1 MKRSLLTFLLL
12 SLFPIIL
19 GGCLNE
25 ANQEN
30 DADHMVGI
38 VHQGFKTGEWD
49 AIMPLYD
56 KSFLKL
62 HPASVWKNKLLRLT
76 KPLGALKNI
85 KSTFLHKDPRFRG
98 DFYIYGF
105 LLQFEHGTIS
115 ETLTMLK
122 NVDQDKM
129 TISGHQLRLKKHN
142 S

>member
-1 MKRSLLTFLLL
+1 MKRSFITLLLL
-12 SLFPIIL
+12 SLLPIML

-25 ANQEN
+25 ANQVD
-30 DADHMVGI
+30 DAGHMVGI
-38 VHQGFKTGEWD
+38 VHQGFKTGKWD
-49 AIMPLYD
+49 AIIPLYD
-56 KSFLKL
+56 KQFLKL
-62 HPASVWKNKLLRLT
+62 HPARAWKKEILT
-76 KPLGALKNI
+76 LTQPLGALKNV

-115 ETLTMLK
+115 ETLTLLK

-142 S
+142 L